1 MSKKGFVYLICDP
14 STDLFKI
21 GLTRGKLENRLKKL
35 QTGNG
40 TELHL
45 VAFHETEHPYKIEKM
60 LHNHFYP
67 KKELNEWFAL
77 DNEDVHLFNEIC
89 EEKERVILS
98 LKDNPFYNK

>member
-1 MSKKGFVYLICDP
+1 MPKKGFVYLICDP

-45 VAFHETEHPYKIEKM
+45 VAFHETEYPYKIEKM
-60 LHNHFYP
+60 LHNHFSS
-67 KKELNEWFAL
+67 KKEMNEWFNL
-77 DNEDVHLFNEIC
+77 NSEDVHSFNEIC
-89 EEKERVILS
+89 NDKEIIIKS
-98 LKDNPFYNK
+98 LKNNPFFN